1 MLQDIRQNVRGTGAK
16 IIIGLI
22 VASFA
27 LFGIESV
34 LFGGGSNTIAE
45 VNGEEIDQR
54 QLQQAIVTQQN
65 RLIQMMGENFD
76 PAMLEESRLRNQA
89 LEAIISRKL
98 LIQSAQEMDLR
109 VSKEEIGRVLGA
121 MEQFQSD
128 GEFSPE
134 LFQRILADNGYTPA
148 SFQDS
153 LRGDL
158 LLNQIRTGLAASEFA
173 TPAELSL
180 TARSV
185 AEKRDFRYL
194 TIPRESVKVEAD
206 VSEAGIK
213 AYYEEHQ
220 SQFMTEEAVDVAY
233 IEVDLDDFRQPVEE
247 AALRDAYEVAR
258 GDLSSPTENRVSH
271 ILFAEEQ
278 GSALQQ
284 QVDEARAML
293 ADGVEFAE
301 VARRLSDDAG
311 SAARGGDLGYSS
323 GDAFPETMEQAVA
336 ELDVG
341 EVSEPV
347 QTDAGT
353 HLVLVTERRDVEAP
367 TYEEMR
373 PQLLDKLQSEEAR
386 VELMRTVEDLR
397 NLAFNAGDL
406 QLVSE
411 ELDLEVAE
419 QAGVT
424 RSRGEG
430 PFANDAVREAAFS
443 SEVLEQGYNSE
454 VIELAPDHFVVLRVR
469 QHRPPQPRPPGEVRE
484 TIVAAIKEEAA
495 EEKLAAEAKR
505 MLARLRDGAAMDALA
520 RDSGYEWQVEIGAGR
535 RGFAVS
541 PEVLSRVFALPAP
554 AEQDAINDYLITQTG
569 DAVVVQLI
577 RVRRGDYDALPRE
590 EQEQLQD
597 RIAAEYA
604 NLVNA
609 EYRMALRRAA
619 EINVM

>member
-1 MLQDIRQNVRGTGAK
+1 MLQNIRQNVRGTGSK

-34 LFGGGSNTIAE
+34 LFGGGENTIAE

-76 PAMLEESRLRNQA
+76 PAMLEENRLRRQA

-98 LIQSAQEMDLR
+98 LTQSAEQMNLR
-109 VSKEEIGRVLGA
+109 ISKEDIGRVLGA
-121 MEQFQSD
+121 MEQFQVD

-134 LFQRILADNGYTPA
+134 LFKRVLADNGYTPA
-148 SFQDS
+148 SFQRS
-153 LRGDL
+153 LRSDL

-180 TARSV
+180 TARSA

-194 TIPRESVKVEAD
+194 TIPSESVKAEAA
-206 VSEAGIK
+206 VSETEIE
-213 AYYEEHQ
+213 AYYEEHR
-220 SQFMTEEAVDVAY
+220 SEFMTAEAVDVAY
-233 IEVDLDDFRQPVEE
+233 IEVALEDFRQPVEE

-258 GDLSSPTENRVSH
+258 GDLRSPTENRVSH
-271 ILFAEEQ
+271 ILFVEEQ
-278 GSALQQ
+278 DSALQQ
-284 QVDEARAML
+284 QIEEARTML

-311 SAARGGDLGYSS
+311 SATRGGDLGYSS
-323 GDAFPETMEQAVA
+323 GDAFPEAMEQAVA
-336 ELDVG
+336 DMDVG

-367 TYEEMR
+367 TFEEMR
-373 PQLLDKLQSEEAR
+373 PQLVDRLQSEEAR
-386 VELMRTVEDLR
+386 TELLRTVEDLR

-411 ELDLEVAE
+411 ELDLEVAQ

-454 VIELAPDHFVVLRVR
+454 VIELASNRFVVLRVR
-469 QHRPPQPRPPGEVRE
+469 QHHPPQPRPLSEVRE
-484 TIVAAIKEEAA
+484 TIVAAIKENAA
-495 EEKLAAEAKR
+495 REQLAAEARR
-505 MLARLRDGAAMDALA
+505 MLARLREGDAMDEIAA
-520 RDSGYEWQVEIGAGR
+520 ASGYEWQVEIGAGR

-541 PEVLSRVFALPAP
+541 PEVLGRVFALPAP
-554 AEQDAINDYLITQTG
+554 TEQDAISDYLITQAG

-577 RVRRGDYDALPRE
+577 RVRRGDYESLPEE
-590 EQEQLQD
+590 EQEQLQNQ
-597 RIAAEYA
+597 IASEYA